1 MHISELPRQRFE
13 GYEVVFSYESKGYY
27 DLKMRCTE
35 NVFALEFVRTPC
47 APVHKEFVDHL
58 FAPYWDDPHAY
69 ALCDGKEMRA
79 ILEVT
84 PENWNNRLRIT
95 NLCVQEGYR
104 RRGYGSLLMT
114 RAREIA
120 RAQHRRALILETQS
134 CNTGAIAFYLN
145 QGLSLMGF
153 NACEYSIRTW
163 KSTKSDWKWDA
174 FCKSVWRVESGGW
187 SYNSRISAF
196 TKSAAV

>member
-1 MHISELPRQRFE
+1 MHISELPREQFE
-13 GYEVVFSYESKGYY
+13 GFQVVFSYDSRAYY
-27 DLKMRCTE
+27 DLKMRTSQ

-58 FAPYWDDPHAY
+58 FAPYWDDPHAFG
-69 ALCDGKEMRA
+69 LFDGRDMRA

-104 RRGYGSLLMT
+104 RRGYGALLMT

-120 RAQHRRALILETQS
+120 RSQHRRALILETQS
-134 CNTGAIAFYLN
+134 CNTAAIQFYLS
-145 QGLSLMGF
+145 QGLTLMGF
-153 NACEYSIRTW
+153 NACEYTNQDVERHEIRLEMG
-163 KSTKSDWKWDA
+163 
-174 FCKSVWRVESGGW
+174 CLIG
-187 SYNSRISAF
+187 
-196 TKSAAV
+196 

>member
-1 MHISELPRQRFE
+1 MHISELPRDRFE
-13 GYEVVFSYESKGYY
+13 GYEVFFSYDSKGFY

-58 FAPYWDDPHAY
+58 FASHWDDPHAY
-69 ALCDGKEMRA
+69 GLWDGKDMRA

-84 PENWNNRLRIT
+84 PENWNNRLRVT
-95 NLCVQEGYR
+95 NLCVQDGYR
-104 RRGYGSLLMT
+104 RRGLGTLLMT

-153 NACEYSIRTW
+153 NACEYSNQDVEKHEIRLEMGCL
-163 KSTKSDWKWDA
+163 S
-174 FCKSVWRVESGGW
+174 
-187 SYNSRISAF
+187 
-196 TKSAAV
+196 